1 MALLP
6 FNSTA
11 GFSVGET
18 PVTIIDANGNIT
30 ANRAN
35 FTANVNAAYYFG
47 NGAFLTGID
56 TSLIANGTSNVKVFS
71 NGNIAMS
78 VAGNANIE
86 VVTGTGVNVNGYLN
100 VTGTATLPNIVAAN
114 ITTAANGNLVIEPDG
129 SGLVVIANTA
139 GGAVGIALGD
149 PTQGNMVSNAVT
161 LTNSTSVSNSIA
173 LLNFVLGKLVPP
185 SPPSFPASQ
194 NITIQSLSTYRMC
207 NFTQTDNTP
216 GANKSVAGGTTVTS
230 VRRSAT
236 YNANVITNA
245 GPGNEGTVTAFLNG
259 TGAGNVVLTNAL
271 TANGTYGNLV
281 IFNNYDYNVANA
293 TITPNFWSVFS
304 ARAAGSVTEGW
315 NEVYIADSAAGNTNT
330 AVWYYDAST
339 PGTPTF
345 SSQSITAPVSP
356 SFTYSSTVPH
366 YNNSNQFDIT
376 FNVTR
381 LSGDMYPTSDT
392 FITGTAGGAF
402 AAPASVT
409 YALAGV
415 ATPLARNLYVASGSQ
430 AIATTSSIIP
440 GFGSSLG
447 GPSVSVLNSYAT
459 GVETFLPGVTVLYK
473 TGTASSAT
481 RIEEANVFF
490 GGSIG
495 SGSGLAFRIVNPG
508 STDTPVFTGSEAAFN
523 SQSGTLQNYDATVVA
538 NLLKH
543 DQTDYSTGYLPAG
556 PDLSGAGRAGSQYFT
571 FKFIR
576 TSVSKFDIKWSG
588 TLAGLWV
595 ALPGSA
601 IDTSSTLNGWI
612 DASIA
617 YQGAGVPGAGTGG
630 NGSNGCALGTVAPL
644 NTLQTNRSITVTFG
658 TESSSDTV
666 TNEIY
671 VRIKLTSGQ
680 SITAL
685 SLQPASN

>member
-11 GFSVGET
+11 GFSVGEI

-56 TSLIANGTSNVKVFS
+56 TSLIANGTSNVKVFN

-114 ITTAANGNLVIEPDG
+114 ITTASNGNLVLDPNG
-129 SGLVVIANTA
+129 TGLVVIANTA
-139 GGAVGIALGD
+139 GGAIGIELGD
-149 PTQGNMVSNAVT
+149 PTQGNMVSNAVV

-173 LLNFVLGKLVPP
+173 LLNYVLGKLVPP
-185 SPPSFPASQ
+185 SPANFPASQ

-230 VRRSAT
+230 VRRAAT

-245 GPGNEGTVTAFLNG
+245 GPGNQGTVTAFLNG
-259 TGAGNVVLTNAL
+259 AGAGNVVLTNAL
-271 TANGTYGNLV
+271 SANGTYGNLV
-281 IFNNYDYNVANA
+281 IFNNYDYNVANSS
-293 TITPNFWSVFS
+293 ITPNFWSVFS
-304 ARAAGSVTEGW
+304 ARGAGSVTEGW
-315 NEVYIADSAAGNTNT
+315 NEVYIADTAAGNTNT

-356 SFTYSSTVPH
+356 TLTYSSTVPH
-366 YNNSNQFDIT
+366 YASSTQFDIA

-402 AAPASVT
+402 NAPASVT

-430 AIATTSSIIP
+430 AVATTASIIT
-440 GFGSSLG
+440 GFGVSAG
-447 GPSVSVLNSYAT
+447 GPSVNVVNSYNT
-459 GVETFLPGVTVLYK
+459 GIETFLTGTSVLYK
-473 TGTASSAT
+473 TGTTSSAT
-481 RIEEANVFF
+481 RIEEANVYVS
-490 GGSIG
+490 GTIG
-495 SGSGLAFRIVNPG
+495 VGAGLAQRIENPG
-508 STDTPVFTGSEAAFN
+508 STDTPVYTANEPAFN
-523 SQSGTLQNYDATVVA
+523 SQTSSLTNTDATVVG
-538 NLLKH
+538 NILKH

-556 PDLSGAGRAGSQYFT
+556 PDLSGVGRAGSQYFT
-571 FKFIR
+571 FKIVR
-576 TSVSKFDIKWSG
+576 TSVSKFDLKFTG

-595 ALPGSA
+595 ALPGST
-601 IDTSSTLNGWI
+601 IDTTSTLNGWV
-612 DASIA
+612 DASVA
-617 YQGAGVPGAGTGG
+617 YQGAGVPGAGSGG
-630 NGSNGCALGTVAPL
+630 NGSNGCALGGVVPL
-644 NTLQTNRSITVTFG
+644 NSAQTNKAVTITFG
-658 TESSSDTV
+658 TVSSSDTA

-671 VRIKLTSGQ
+671 IRIKLTTGQ